1 MTSLNGNGFS
11 ISLLRLVDTGLGKGK
26 SMLELLD
33 APHEALGWPA
43 TVKPATW
50 ENKANTRPSD
60 AGVEEEHIP
69 ASKLKSGAHIIDS
82 GGHAQMLILPT

>member
-11 ISLLRLVDTGLGKGK
+11 ISLLRLVDTGLGNGR

-43 TVKPATW
+43 VVKPATW
-50 ENKANTRPSD
+50 DSRADKTPSD
-60 AGVEEEHIP
+60 AGTEEAHVP
-69 ASKLKSGAHIIDS
+69 ASNLKSGTYIIDPS
-82 GGHAQMLILPT
+82 LSRPIC